1 MSHVRLLF
9 VASLALAGLAVP
21 GSVGA
26 RVAVTQ
32 PLLATVG
39 SPTSPDAFEISLT
52 DSTGAKVTHVDP
64 GQYTINVHDYSTL
77 HDFHLTGPGV
87 DQATAIETASTATW
101 SVSFTDGTYRYLCDA
116 HPTSMRGSF
125 TSGTVVA
132 PPPVKKL
139 VAQVGPKRTISLKT
153 ASGARVKS
161 LTAGKYKLTV
171 KDLTKA
177 DNFHLIASG
186 VNRKTG
192 VALRGT
198 ATWTVTF
205 RVGAGKYRSDAHR
218 ALHGGFTVIGT
229 G

>member
-1 MSHVRLLF
+1 
-9 VASLALAGLAVP
+9 
-21 GSVGA
+21 
-26 RVAVTQ
+26 
-32 PLLATVG
+32 
-39 SPTSPDAFEISLT
+39 
-52 DSTGAKVTHVDP
+52 
-64 GQYTINVHDYSTL
+64 
-77 HDFHLTGPGV
+77 
-87 DQATAIETASTATW
+87 
-101 SVSFTDGTYRYLCDA
+101 
-116 HPTSMRGSF
+116 
-125 TSGTVVA
+125 VA

-171 KDLTKA
+171 RDLTKT
-177 DNFHLIASG
+177 DNFHLIAAS

-192 VALRGT
+192 VAFRGT

-205 RVGAGKYRSDAHR
+205 RVGASKYRSDAHR